1 MLGRSL
7 HRLRHLRPGPGRGP
21 LLILTACLALV
32 ACIGASVAWAS
43 RPVDPASRADVRVVI
58 PPGSPVES
66 IGQILYRAGLI
77 RHPLAF
83 RALVE
88 WMGVPTRLHAGEY
101 DFTPAMG
108 LREIIR
114 RLVRGEVATYP
125 FTIPEG
131 FTVEQIADLL
141 ARQGLADREKF
152 LDAARRLELAPHS
165 PPEPGRVRYP
175 LEGYLFPDTY
185 RVPRGTAESE
195 LISLMVQRFREIW
208 DRELA
213 DKARAQGL
221 SVHEV
226 VTLAS
231 IVEKETGVPEE
242 RPLVA
247 GVFWNRLR
255 RGMLLQADPTVLYAL
270 RRTGGLLRRDLQV
283 DSPYNT
289 YVHPGLPPG
298 PIANPGKAA
307 LQAVLEPAATD
318 YLYFVARGDG
328 THQFSRTLRE
338 HLEAV
343 RRYRTAR

>member
-1 MLGRSL
+1 M
-7 HRLRHLRPGPGRGP
+7 
-21 LLILTACLALV
+21 
-32 ACIGASVAWAS
+32 
-43 RPVDPASRADVRVVI
+43 RVVI
-58 PPGSPVES
+58 PAGSPVES

-88 WMGVPTRLHAGEY
+88 WMGVATRLHAGEY

-114 RLVRGEVATYP
+114 RLVKGEVVTYT

-141 ARQGLADREKF
+141 ARHGLADRERF
-152 LDAARRLELAPHS
+152 LEAARRPDLAPC
-165 PPEPGRVRYP
+165 PPPDPAQVRYP

-185 RVPRGTAESE
+185 RVPRGTCESE
-195 LISLMVQRFREIW
+195 LISLMVRRFREVW
-208 DRELA
+208 EHELA
-213 DKARAQGL
+213 EKAARQALTPHQ
-221 SVHEV
+221 V

-270 RRTGGLLRRDLQV
+270 GRSGGLLQRDLQV

-289 YVHPGLPPG
+289 YLYAGLPPG
-298 PIANPGKAA
+298 PICNPGKAA

-328 THQFSRTLRE
+328 THHFSRTLRE

-343 RRYRTAR
+343 RRYRTNP